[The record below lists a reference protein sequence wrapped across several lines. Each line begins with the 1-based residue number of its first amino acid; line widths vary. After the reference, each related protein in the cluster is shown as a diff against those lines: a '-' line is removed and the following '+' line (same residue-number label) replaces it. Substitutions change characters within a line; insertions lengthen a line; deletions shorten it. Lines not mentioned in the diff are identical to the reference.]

1 LKDSCFFTQ
10 HWNETIQKQDGTIR
24 RETRFP
30 EGPESC
36 VLSGPHFHVLSPYFQ
51 TPKRICTTHRAYDQ
65 LDMTDL
71 PISYLPRVNY
81 QPACEAKEYQQ
92 RTPTTTWGEKVTTHF
107 RYAHREMV
115 GVSGE
120 RTLLPCILPKGVGY
134 IHTVLGIVFKDTSD
148 LLSYAAS
155 ASSIPI
161 DYRVRSTGTGH
172 INKSLA
178 DQFPLFTGSP
188 RSSHLFIRA
197 LSLNCL
203 TTHYAELW
211 FAAWDIA
218 YNSDTWTKSELRL
231 DNAYFAKL
239 TPEWNRNSALRTP
252 FERRQALVELDVLA
266 ARELKLSL
274 DQLLD
279 IYRIQFPVLR
289 QYEAD
294 TWYDQ
299 KGRIIFT
306 VNKSLSGVGLPR
318 NGTPRQHIVGWE
330 DVRDMASGT
339 VSQTIMDDTLPGGPY
354 EKTIVYHAPFTR
366 CSREDDYRTAWTEFE
381 RRGL

>member
-1 LKDSCFFTQ
+1 MVLAISRPQ
-10 HWNETIQKQDGTIR
+10 VRSASEA
-24 RETRFP
+24 P
-30 EGPESC
+30 EHIIFEYS
-36 VLSGPHFHVLSPYFQ
+36 Q